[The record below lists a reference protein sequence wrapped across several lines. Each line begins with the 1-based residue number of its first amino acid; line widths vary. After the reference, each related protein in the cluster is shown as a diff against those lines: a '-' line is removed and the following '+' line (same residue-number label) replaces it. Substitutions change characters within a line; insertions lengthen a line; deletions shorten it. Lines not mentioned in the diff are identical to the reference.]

1 MWISERNTVNR
12 INKSQIA
19 HFKYCQPTFFLHA
32 RIFFL
37 SGKLVAANQ
46 LSDDD
51 DLIPILCKQNS
62 QRIKVGL
69 HHIQTMF
76 SNLIPSNLW
85 FTVLKFPNKGLSKW
99 DKIKPVYI
107 YENVWQAISSCER
120 TTETCQKED
129 FQDEIATGVH
139 NGTCYDGYHSQAQV
153 LYSLHATKQAETP

>member
-19 HFKYCQPTFFLHA
+19 HIKYCKPNFFFA
-32 RIFFL
+32 CKNFFFIRKI
-37 SGKLVAANQ
+37 SCCEPAH
-46 LSDDD
+46 
-51 DLIPILCKQNS
+51 LIPILCQKNS

-76 SNLIPSNLW
+76 TNLIPSNLW
-85 FTVLKFPNKGLSKW
+85 FTVLKSPNKGLTKW
-99 DKIKPVYI
+99 AKIKPVYI
-107 YENVWQAISSCER
+107 YENVWQARSSCER

-153 LYSLHATKQAETP
+153 LYSLHATKQAEKP

>member
-1 MWISERNTVNR
+1 MKLLISKTVN
-12 INKSQIA
+12 QL
-19 HFKYCQPTFFLHA
+19 FFLHA
-32 RIFFL
+32 RNFFW
-37 SGKLVAANQ
+37 SRKLVAANQ
-46 LSDDD
+46 LISF
-51 DLIPILCKQNS
+51 QNCAKKNL
-62 QRIKVGL
+62 QWIKVRL

-85 FTVLKFPNKGLSKW
+85 FTVLKSPNKGLSKW

-107 YENVWQAISSCER
+107 YENVWQARSSCER

>member
-19 HFKYCQPTFFLHA
+19 HFKYCQPTFFCM
-32 RIFFL
+32 RKFIFDHEN
-37 SGKLVAANQ
+37 LVAANQ
-46 LSDDD
+46 RISFQYCAKKNL
-51 DLIPILCKQNS
+51 QW
-62 QRIKVGL
+62 IKVGL

-85 FTVLKFPNKGLSKW
+85 FTVLKSPNKGLSKW

-107 YENVWQAISSCER
+107 YENVWQARSSCER

-153 LYSLHATKQAETP
+153 LYSLHATKQAEKP